1 MKKYVA
7 QVSKEWG
14 EIGFGSS
21 KRDGWAWEVTYRVNG
36 VKVDQH
42 TYSSEAV
49 AQENAA
55 LFEAGSWDYGS
66 YGEVRIMPLGEV
78 VE

>member
-21 KRDGWAWEVTYRVNG
+21 KRDGWAWEVTYFLDGRRI
-36 VKVDQH
+36 DQH
-42 TYSSEAV
+42 VYSSESVAV
-49 AQENAA
+49 ENAA
-55 LFEAGSWDYGS
+55 LFESGFWEYGQYGS
-66 YGEVRIMPLGEV
+66 VKLKDGSPA
-78 VE
+78 